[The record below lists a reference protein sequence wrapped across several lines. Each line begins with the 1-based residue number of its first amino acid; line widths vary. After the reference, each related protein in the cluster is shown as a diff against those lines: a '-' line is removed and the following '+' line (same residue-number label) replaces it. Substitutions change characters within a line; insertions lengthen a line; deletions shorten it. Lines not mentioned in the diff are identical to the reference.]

1 MSYPD
6 DLKYTKE
13 HEWCRVKGNRVVV
26 GITDHAQDALGDI
39 VYVELP
45 EVGDPV
51 KKGEAFGVVESTKA
65 VSELFAPV
73 TGKVVEVNDPLSDA
87 PETINEDPYEEGW
100 MIQVEASDLKELESL
115 LDAAG
120 YQKFLQEESE

>member
-1 MSYPD
+1 VTLPD

-13 HEWCRVKGNRVVV
+13 HEWCRVKGNRAII
-26 GITDHAQDALGDI
+26 GITDHAQSSLGDI

-45 EVGDPV
+45 EVGDLV
-51 KKGEAFGVVESTKA
+51 KKGESFGVVESTKA

-73 TGKVVEVNDPLSDA
+73 SGKVVEVNDPLSDA

-100 MIQVEASDLKELESL
+100 MIQVEVSDEKELAEL
-115 LDAAG
+115 LDAAAYG
-120 YQKFLQEESE
+120 KFIEEEQA